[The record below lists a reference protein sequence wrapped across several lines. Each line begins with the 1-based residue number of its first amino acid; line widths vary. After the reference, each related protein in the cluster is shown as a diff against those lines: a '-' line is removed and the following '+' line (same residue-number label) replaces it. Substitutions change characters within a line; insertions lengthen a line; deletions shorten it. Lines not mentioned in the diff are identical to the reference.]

1 MVSRAPSRRIGP
13 RAPADHKDRHTCPM
27 VSFDAV
33 ADEYEAGR
41 PDYPEALFDA
51 LEPLDG
57 TLVLEGGAGTGIA
70 TRGLLRRGARVVP
83 FDVGGEVLRRAVAR
97 TPALPA
103 VVADGARLPFR
114 DRCADLI
121 CFAQSWHWL
130 DEDRRC
136 EESARVLREGGQWA
150 GWWSFACADG
160 EGWFDAYW
168 TAMEATTVAQRHQR
182 DFDTGE
188 VLRRSGL
195 FDVGEKVVVPWVRA
209 VTVERWL
216 IEERSKSFV
225 ADLSEHDREALLQ
238 EVERITRDRFP
249 SGTMQVPYETRLWT
263 AIKI

>member
-1 MVSRAPSRRIGP
+1 
-13 RAPADHKDRHTCPM
+13 M

-41 PDYPEALFDA
+41 PDYPEQLFDA

-70 TRGLLRRGARVVP
+70 TRGLLRRGARVFP
-83 FDVGGEVLRRAVAR
+83 FDVGGGVLRKAVR
-97 TPALPA
+97 QTPELPA
-103 VVADGARLPFR
+103 VVADGATLPFR
-114 DRCADLI
+114 DRCADMI

-130 DEDRRC
+130 DEARRC
-136 EESARVLREGGQWA
+136 GESSRVLREGGRWA
-150 GWWSFACADG
+150 GWWSFARADG

-168 TAMEATTVAQRHQR
+168 TAMEVTTVARRDHR

-195 FDVGEKVVVPWVRA
+195 FDVGGRMVVPWVRA

-216 IEERSKSFV
+216 IEQRSNSFV
-225 ADLSEHDREALLQ
+225 AALSEQDRESLLQ

-249 SGTMQVPYETRLWT
+249 NGTMRVPYETRLWT